1 MTEAKQAEI
10 RANILKIRENMSAYP
25 NAELMAVIKTR
36 TAEEINF
43 AIRECGIT
51 LVGENRVQELLT
63 HYEEIDRSAKIHFI
77 GTLQKNKVKYII
89 DKIDMIESLDSESLA
104 AEIQKRAEK
113 IGKTVSA
120 LIEINIGREEAKGGI
135 FPEELEKFCLCLK
148 NFPNISVEGL
158 MTIAPICEDKNEYNR
173 YFAEMNRLK
182 NELFPKYFPDVKSPI
197 LSMGMSGSFSEA
209 LENNSNIIR
218 IGEGIF
224 GKRNAY
230 PQKDGENGSVN
241 A

>member
-10 RANILKIRENMSAYP
+10 RENIRKIREDMSAYP
-25 NAELMAVIKTR
+25 QAELMAVIKTR
-36 TAEEINF
+36 TADEINF

-63 HYEEIDRSAKIHFI
+63 HFEQIDRSARIHFI

-89 DKIDMIESLDSESLA
+89 DKIDMIESLDSENLA

-120 LIEINIGREEAKGGI
+120 LIEVNIGREEAKGGI
-135 FPEELEKFCLCLK
+135 LPEDLEKFCIALK
-148 NFPNISVEGL
+148 KYPNISVEGL
-158 MTIAPICEDKNEYNR
+158 MTIAPVCEDKNEYNR
-173 YFAEMNRLK
+173 YFSEMNRLK
-182 NELFPKYFPDVKSPI
+182 DELFFKHFPDVRSPI
-197 LSMGMSGSFSEA
+197 LSMGMSGSFTQA
-209 LENNSNIIR
+209 LENHSNIIR

-230 PQKDGENGSVN
+230 PKKEDTEKN